1 MFSGVIVKDC
11 SMNKWDKNGPI
22 LEVCDS
28 DHHEINYFS
37 DMLNPLTRNEK
48 ISYNAGSQLP
58 KMTVLQPF

>member
-1 MFSGVIVKDC
+1 
-11 SMNKWDKNGPI
+11 MNKWDKNGPI